1 MSSQSH
7 RTSQLLQQAVGLHQR
22 GDLAQAEAL
31 YAEVLRREPD
41 NFDALH
47 LMGVLARQGG
57 APQAAIG
64 LIGQAIAID
73 AGKAIAHC
81 NLGAALQDAGRQA
94 EALASYERALALQ
107 PAYPMA
113 LANRGNALR
122 KLGRVDQA
130 LASYDAALALQPAY
144 PEALGNRGIALHLLG
159 RRAEALE
166 SFGQSLTLNPNLA
179 ESYCGAAVTLQSL
192 GRHEDARQ
200 AYRNAIEVKPSYAE
214 AWTSYGTLM
223 QRSGDY
229 AGALD
234 CHEHA
239 LALQP
244 GSAPAHLHR
253 ANALRA
259 LNRAGE
265 AAAAYRDALACGA
278 DAASVAYQ
286 LAALGEEAAPAMPP
300 PQYVAALFDQYADD
314 FDHHLQDLLQ
324 YRAPQLLLAALDE
337 YAGPSGL
344 AGLAVH
350 AAPAAQAVDGAAAAA
365 PDRAARTG
373 IDVLDLGCGTGLCG
387 PLLRPY
393 ARTLAGVDLSPQMLE
408 QARRREVYD
417 ELACADIVEF
427 LHARGTPCGLL
438 VAADVLVYFGDLQP
452 VFRAA
457 RRVLLDGGAFAFTV
471 EAQEDGAQLIDYSLR
486 PSGRYAHSRA
496 YLEALAQAHG
506 FQARSIAEQVLRK
519 DDGQDLTGLV
529 AVFVRLS

>member
-1 MSSQSH
+1 MPSPSH
-7 RTSQLLQQAVGLHQR
+7 TTSQLLQQAVGLHQR

-57 APQAAIG
+57 APEAAVE
-64 LIGQAIAID
+64 LIGRAIALD

-81 NLGAALQDAGRQA
+81 NLGAALQDAGRQQ

-122 KLGRVDQA
+122 KLGRLEEA

-159 RRAEALE
+159 RRAEALD
-166 SFGQSLTLNPNLA
+166 SFGRSLTLNPNLA

-192 GRHEDARQ
+192 GRHEEASE
-200 AYRNAIEVKPSYAE
+200 AYRNAIEAKPSYAD

-229 AGALD
+229 EGALD

-239 LALQP
+239 LSLRP

-259 LNRAGE
+259 LDRPSE

-314 FDHHLQDLLQ
+314 FDHHLQHVLQ

-337 YAGPSGL
+337 AGML
-344 AGLAVH
+344 AG
-350 AAPAAQAVDGAAAAA
+350 D
-365 PDRAARTG
+365 
-373 IDVLDLGCGTGLCG
+373 IDALDLGCGTGLCG

-393 ARTLAGVDLSPQMLE
+393 ARALAGVDLSPQMLE

-417 ELACADIVEF
+417 ELACADIVEY
-427 LHARGTPCGLL
+427 LQARAAPCNLL

-457 RRVLLDGGAFAFTV
+457 RRVLAEGGAFAFTV
-471 EAQEDGAQLIDYSLR
+471 EAQEAGDYVLR
-486 PSGRYAHSRA
+486 PTGRYAHSRA

-506 FQARSIAEQVLRK
+506 FQARSIAGQVLRK
-519 DDGQDLTGLV
+519 DDAQDISGLV
-529 AVFVRLS
+529 AVFFKLS

>member
-7 RTSQLLQQAVGLHQR
+7 RTSQLLQQAVALHQR
-22 GDLAQAEAL
+22 GDLPQAEAL

-57 APQAAIG
+57 APQSAIE

-81 NLGAALQDAGRQA
+81 NLGAALQDAGRQP

-107 PAYPMA
+107 PTYPMA

-122 KLGRVDQA
+122 KLGRLDEA
-130 LASYDAALALQPAY
+130 LASYDAALAQQPAY
-144 PEALGNRGIALHLLG
+144 PEALGNRGIALHLMG

-166 SFGQSLTLNPNLA
+166 SFGKSLTLNPNLA

-192 GRHEDARQ
+192 GRHEDAKE
-200 AYRNAIEVKPSYAE
+200 AYRNAIEAKPSYAE

-229 AGALD
+229 DGALH

-244 GSAPAHLHR
+244 GSAQAHLHR

-259 LNRAGE
+259 LNRTGE
-265 AAAAYRDALACGA
+265 AAAAYRDAQACGA

-286 LAALGEEAAPAMPP
+286 LAALGEAVAPAMPP

-314 FDHHLQDLLQ
+314 FDHHLQTVLQ

-337 YAGPSGL
+337 HGVL
-344 AGLAVH
+344 VE
-350 AAPAAQAVDGAAAAA
+350 
-365 PDRAARTG
+365 G

-427 LHARGTPCGLL
+427 LQTRGTPCGLL

-457 RRVLLDGGAFAFTV
+457 RRVLPDGGVFAFTV
-471 EAQEDGAQLIDYSLR
+471 EAQQSGAQPIGAQPIDYALR
-486 PSGRYAHSRA
+486 PSGRYAHSQA

-506 FQARSIAEQVLRK
+506 FQVRSITEQVLRK

-529 AVFVRLS
+529 AVIAKIS